1 MRKEH
6 CFNSILSI
14 YNVFVG
20 GGDWVGGGEGV
31 LFEAGC
37 LLSIFT
43 INDSAYLRW
52 EDPQRDLCY
61 FC

>member
-1 MRKEH
+1 MY
-6 CFNSILSI
+6 LL
-14 YNVFVG
+14 